1 MNIEKILD
9 KIVKKVEQ
17 IEKMHDKESILC
29 EEVKDLI
36 EEVRDNNLEDDADSY
51 NAKDDENED
60 ENLDDED
67 FEDKDEEEEDID
79 EDEDK

>member
-1 MNIEKILD
+1 MSEKLLNKIL
-9 KIVKKVEQ
+9 KKVEQ

-36 EEVRDNNLEDDADSY
+36 EEIKESSLEDDKQSW
-51 NAKDDENED
+51 EEED
-60 ENLDDED
+60 LDDED
-67 FEDKDEEEEDID
+67 FEDEEDEEEEDID